1 MHCTYFFL
9 SLTQRYFVQASI
21 SYDVMTRRRILQHW
35 SIHGNRS
42 IFPTKGQSIDI
53 FVIVSC
59 IYGLFT
65 VDDTLWRTGNILL
78 WTRLVEDIFHDDVI
92 KWKHFPRSWSFVRG
106 IHRSQGPATRSF
118 DVFFDLRLNNTWV
131 NNGEVDYLR
140 RDHAHYD
147 VAVMPWNLSVVWNGY
162 TQYEIWYDIPK
173 KSSVSPLISNSKQT
187 PIPIHQ
193 HVVIMR
199 SIKCINFEPQHIV
212 LCDDFHFW

>member
-1 MHCTYFFL
+1 MYCSYLFL

-42 IFPTKGQSIDI
+42 IFQTKGQSIDI

-65 VDDTLWRTGNILL
+65 VDDTLWLTGNILL
-78 WTRLVEDIFHDDVI
+78 WTRLVEDIVHDDVI
-92 KWKHFPRSWSFVRG
+92 KWKHFPRSWSFVRE

-118 DVFFDLRLNNTWV
+118 DVFFDLRLNKHLSKQRWGCSFETRSRPLW
-131 NNGEVDYLR
+131 R
-140 RDHAHYD
+140 RCNALKFVSDK
-147 VAVMPWNLSVVWNGY
+147 NGY

-173 KSSVSPLISNSKQT
+173 
-187 PIPIHQ
+187 
-193 HVVIMR
+193 
-199 SIKCINFEPQHIV
+199 
-212 LCDDFHFW
+212 